1 MSSYALTLYV
11 LIWPVIAA
19 GVMLT
24 LCVSVWRDLRKA
36 KSEGTELV

>member
-1 MSSYALTLYV
+1 MSSYALTFYV

-36 KSEGTELV
+36 KREGTELV

>member
-36 KSEGTELV
+36 KREGTELV